1 MSHVRSSYLAR
12 TLLSSTRPPPPH
24 RCLLALI
31 NPKPARS
38 PAPQRRNRE
47 VFFPFQC
54 AKLTVI
60 PFFFF
65 LLLAKM
71 HRENSAAGAGRLLG
85 RMVLRSEH

>member
-65 LLLAKM
+65 SFCWLKCTGKILQLEQVGFWDAW
-71 HRENSAAGAGRLLG
+71 S
-85 RMVLRSEH
+85 

>member
-38 PAPQRRNRE
+38 PAPQRRNHE

-65 LLLAKM
+65 FCWLKCTGKILQLEQVGFWDAW
-71 HRENSAAGAGRLLG
+71 S
-85 RMVLRSEH
+85 